1 MQRPAVRRDA
11 ATAHARLEIGEH
23 DRVPGRNQRRNR
35 FCERVPGRNLRRNL
49 FYLCVI
55 LRPDLRRGGSAQLEA
70 GIPVELEAE
79 TPIAPCP
86 GPAST
91 LRGCW

>member
-23 DRVPGRNQRRNR
+23 DRAPGRNQRRNR
-35 FCERVPGRNLRRNL
+35 F
-49 FYLCVI
+49 YLCVI
-55 LRPDLRRGGSAQLEA
+55 PRPDLRRGGSARLEA
-70 GIPVELEAE
+70 GTPVKLEAE
-79 TPIAPCP
+79 TPIAFGF

-91 LRGCW
+91 LRGCG

>member
-11 ATAHARLEIGEH
+11 ATAHARLDIGEH
-23 DRVPGRNQRRNR
+23 DLVPGRNQRRNR
-35 FCERVPGRNLRRNL
+35 F
-49 FYLCVI
+49 YLCVI
-55 LRPDLRRGGSAQLEA
+55 PRPDLRRGGSAQLEA

-91 LRGCW
+91 LRGCG